1 MYSVKTRLL
10 VALTLVLALTTLA
23 TGLAMYTSV
32 QREVDRL
39 LDNSLKEV
47 ALSFDSLRPRD
58 LTPLH
63 RTLGNREQSVV
74 IQVYD
79 LRSGERALSRNMEPL
94 PILDHVGFSDFS
106 LNGKNWRC
114 FTYLNPKGLIIEV
127 AQPLFV
133 RSEIAFQTAKPVLLP
148 LLLMILLLGL
158 VVWVIIGQGFSALN
172 KTTRAIARRSPT
184 SLQPLSLKGM
194 PTEVEPLVN
203 ALNEL
208 LAQLSESI
216 KAQQRFASDAA
227 HELRTPLT
235 ALTLQIQL
243 AERAKTDEARTKA
256 FARLKEGVKRATR
269 LVTQLL
275 TMARLDP
282 DNRSRPFLPL
292 DITLLAQSVAEDLA
306 PIAEQKHIQLS
317 AISRQPSIVVA
328 NEDAL
333 RLLITN
339 LCDNALRYTPEGGKI
354 QIETFIRDK
363 EAVIR
368 VCDNGPGIKPEERER
383 IFERFY
389 RAEGT
394 KTIPGTGLGLAIVRR
409 VAELHGGTP
418 SVTDGING
426 KGVCFQISFPVSRS
440 AAEEASEQSSQ

>member
-10 VALTLVLALTTLA
+10 VALTLVLALTTIA

-39 LDNSLKEV
+39 LDSSLKEV
-47 ALSFDSLRPRD
+47 ALSFDSVRPRD
-58 LTPLH
+58 LMPLQ
-63 RTLGNREQSVV
+63 RTLGNREQSLV
-74 IQVYD
+74 IQIFD
-79 LRSGERALSRNMEPL
+79 IRSGERALTRNMEPL

-106 LNGKNWRC
+106 LNGKTWRC
-114 FTYLNPKGLIIEV
+114 YTYLNPKGLIVEV

-148 LLLMILLLGL
+148 LLFMILLLGL
-158 VVWVIIGQGFSALN
+158 VVWVIIGQGFSAIN

-194 PTEVEPLVN
+194 PSEVAPLVN

-243 AERAKTDEARTKA
+243 AERAKTEEARQKA
-256 FARLKEGVKRATR
+256 FSRLKEGVKRATR

-292 DITLLAQSVAEDLA
+292 DMTSLAQSVAEDLS
-306 PIAEQKHIQLS
+306 PIAEHKNIRLS
-317 AISRQPSIVVA
+317 AVGKHPCVVVA

-333 RLLITN
+333 RLLMTN
-339 LCDNALRYTPEGGKI
+339 LCDNALRYVSEGGEI
-354 QIETFIRDK
+354 RIDTFIRDK

-418 SVTDGING
+418 SVADGIDG
-426 KGVCFQISFPVSRS
+426 KGVCFQISFPVSRA
-440 AAEEASEQSSQ
+440 AAEEVADHSGT